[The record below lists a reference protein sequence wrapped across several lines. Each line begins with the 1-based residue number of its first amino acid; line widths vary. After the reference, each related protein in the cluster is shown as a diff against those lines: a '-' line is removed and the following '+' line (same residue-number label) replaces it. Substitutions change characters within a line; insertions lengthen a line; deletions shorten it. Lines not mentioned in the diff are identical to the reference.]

1 LSNVEFPNLARMAG
15 SFDDMYGVTV
25 IEVEMLSVVPGKKP
39 SNEPPLDYIPPPA
52 K

>member
-1 LSNVEFPNLARMAG
+1 MAG

-25 IEVEMLSVVPGKKP
+25 IEVEMLSVVSGKKP